1 MLHCLNHAVVVNRL
15 PCLNKVLGH
24 IKFLKTTWPVVWLQ
38 RQLNSW
44 YCAVACYV
52 PMFCLP
58 NQIHV
63 VCPNIFVFVFVF
75 IFVFVFF
82 IALCFVKN
90 TCFAKTLGKKISRWR
105 SKYFFWKISTPIFQ
119 FNHPQTVLT
128 DRTLQVKSNCQNV
141 KGQKKP
147 NALQLRQR
155 SPTVVTSVVTQLW
168 VLLPWTHTCWVTVVK
183 GPLSALCVDIPANRW
198 DTSKRTCWFI
208 QAKDHSTVPN
218 VTKPSRHLRSSSG
231 TF

>member
-75 IFVFVFF
+75 IFVFVFVLF

-141 KGQKKP
+141 KGQKNQTPCNWGKEVP
-147 NALQLRQR
+147 QL
-155 SPTVVTSVVTQLW
+155 
-168 VLLPWTHTCWVTVVK
+168 
-183 GPLSALCVDIPANRW
+183 
-198 DTSKRTCWFI
+198 
-208 QAKDHSTVPN
+208 
-218 VTKPSRHLRSSSG
+218 
-231 TF
+231 